1 VYTTHTKERGEI
13 LKKPRERQGN
23 LNLNPSLFNHPH
35 FPYPANQPPPPS
47 SYCLYTQMPLLFFPS
62 DRAATTISIA
72 ASTVAGDNNKVS
84 LVAT

>member
-47 SYCLYTQMPLLFFPS
+47 SYCLYT
-62 DRAATTISIA
+62 
-72 ASTVAGDNNKVS
+72 
-84 LVAT
+84 